1 MRVAAIPTLALP
13 LLLIHCG
20 SKGDL
25 IIGEFQHVSTTGGA
39 SVIPSAG
46 SGADSN
52 TAGTAGTAGATG
64 GSDSADSGGSL
75 SEGGALSGA
84 GGSAGEAGEA
94 GAPEVAGGAPSS
106 CPLGEEPP
114 LGSLIHRY
122 NFDGTGVTVVDSVGD
137 ADGNLVGG
145 AALDGSGVLSLPG
158 NRDGQPDQYLNLP
171 NALISNLQGVT
182 IVTWTTW
189 QGGAGY
195 QRIFDFGISDLGEV
209 QGNSGKS
216 YIAVM
221 PSTGF
226 ANGTGLGAEVAAP
239 GSATLQLPS
248 PEMVL
253 KRSAQVAFAFES
265 GVSLELM
272 LDGKS
277 LIRSSTSLKLSD
289 INDANTWVGE
299 SQWSKDHCYHGTFD
313 ELRIYNVALTAC
325 QMQTLFE
332 RGPATP

>member
-1 MRVAAIPTLALP
+1 MRAAALPYLALP
-13 LLLIHCG
+13 LFFIDCG
-20 SKGDL
+20 SKADL
-25 IIGEFQHVSTTGGA
+25 LIGELQSVSTAGSASALPSAGKGAEPSTAGTAQGATGGTH
-39 SVIPSAG
+39 VAG
-46 SGADSN
+46 SGAGPSEGGAGG
-52 TAGTAGTAGATG
+52 AGTAG
-64 GSDSADSGGSL
+64 
-75 SEGGALSGA
+75 EGGASDV
-84 GGSAGEAGEA
+84 
-94 GAPEVAGGAPSS
+94 PGGASGT
-106 CPLGEEPP
+106 CLGGEEPP
-114 LGSLIHRY
+114 LGSLVHRY
-122 NFDGTGVTVVDSVGD
+122 SFDGTGTSVVDSVGT

-145 AALDGSGVLSLPG
+145 ATLDGSGVLTLPG

-171 NALISNLQGVT
+171 NGLISKLEGVT
-182 IVTWTTW
+182 IVAWTTW
-189 QGGAGY
+189 LGGAGY
-195 QRIFDFGISDLGEV
+195 QRVFDFGVSDLGET

-216 YIAVM
+216 YITVM

-248 PEMVL
+248 PENML
-253 KRSAQVAFAFES
+253 NRSAQVAFAFQS

-277 LIRSSTSLKLSD
+277 LIRSSTSLQLSE
-289 INDANTWVGE
+289 INDVNNWVGE

-325 QMQTLFE
+325 QLQTLYD